1 MVDTQTVEGQEI
13 GLVTEYFAKIG
24 VAGID
29 LTASLNVG
37 DLIRLQGHTTD
48 FEQAVGSLQI
58 EHASVEAA
66 KAGDQIGLKVKDR
79 CRRGDRVYRLPAN
92 VPGVTT
98 RIRRWLGRLLQT
110 TTTP

>member
-13 GLVTEYFAKIG
+13 GLVTDYFAKIG

-29 LTASLNVG
+29 LTGSLKVG
-37 DLIRLQGHTTD
+37 DRIRLQGHTTD
-48 FEQAVGSLQI
+48 FDQAVDSLQI

-92 VPGVTT
+92 VRTET
-98 RIRRWLGRLLQT
+98 
-110 TTTP
+110 